1 LSDRTVAAQH
11 QQHGKRIRQRMEQI
25 QAVDFFNLLTGP
37 QLLQTTEAHV
47 PQYRERLYGPTETL
61 ALFLKQSLEADHCCQ
76 KAVNGWAAQR
86 AAEGLEGQSIATGGY
101 CRARKRLPL
110 ELVRALAMQTG
121 RELSSQGKQLW
132 HWRDRAVK
140 LADGTCISMPDTAKN
155 QACYP
160 QHLNQAPGVG
170 FPLAR
175 LTGVICLCSG
185 AVLGAAMGP
194 HIGPGAGEINL
205 FHKLW
210 HTLGAGDVLIGDALY
225 SDYFTI
231 ATLQGMGVDFVFE
244 QHGTRRTDFR
254 RGTALG
260 PREHVVSWPRPRT
273 KPQWMGWEEFYAH
286 PRHVQVREVR
296 VDGRIL
302 VTSMLNEK
310 EVSKHELSQLYAYR
324 WNVELDLRNIKTTL
338 GMDILRCRSPE
349 MVEKELW
356 VGLLAY
362 NMIRVL
368 MAEGAQQAGVHPRD
382 LSFKH
387 ALQMWTSWPTHILST
402 DPQQRSLFFTLLAQ
416 VRVGKRPKRCEP
428 RAKKR
433 RGKPFPVLTVPRD
446 RYRAKM
452 RAQAH
457 RCAA

>member
-1 LSDRTVAAQH
+1 LFDRNVAAQH
-11 QQHGKRIRQRMEQI
+11 QQHGKRIRSRMEQI

-37 QLLQTTEAHV
+37 ELLQTTEEHL
-47 PQYRERLYGPTETL
+47 PEYRERLYGPTETL
-61 ALFLKQSLEADHCCQ
+61 ALFLKQTLDADHCCQ
-76 KAVNGWAAQR
+76 NAVNGWAGQR
-86 AAEGLEGQSIATGGY
+86 AAERLRRQSVATGAY

-110 ELVRALAMQTG
+110 ELVRALALETG
-121 RELSSQGKQLW
+121 RQLSSQAQRRW
-132 HWRDRAVK
+132 HWRNRALK

-155 QACYP
+155 QARYP
-160 QHLNQAPGVG
+160 QHVNQAAGVG

-205 FHKLW
+205 FHQLW
-210 HTLGAGDVLIGDALY
+210 HTLVKGDVLIGDALY

-231 ATLQGMGVDFVFE
+231 ATLQSMGVDFVFE

-254 RGTALG
+254 CGTSLG
-260 PREHVVSWPRPRT
+260 PREHVVRWTRPRT
-273 KPQWMGWEEFYAH
+273 KPQWMTWEEFYAR

-296 VDGRIL
+296 IDGRIL
-302 VTSMLNEK
+302 VTSMLDEK
-310 EVSKHELSQLYAYR
+310 EVCKHELSQLYAYR

-362 NMIRVL
+362 NMIRIL
-368 MAEGAQQAGVHPRD
+368 MAEGAQQAGVHPRE

-387 ALQMWTSWPTHILST
+387 ALRLWTNWPAHTLSA
-402 DPQQRSLFFTLLAQ
+402 DPQLRSLFFTLLAQ
-416 VRVGKRPKRCEP
+416 VRVGKRPNRCEP

-433 RGKPFPVLTVPRD
+433 RGKPFPVLSVPRD
-446 RYRAKM
+446 KFRAKM
-452 RAQAH
+452 RAQT
-457 RCAA
+457 RQRAA